1 MLLDA
6 LAAHFIANSIGTSA
20 NIFKS
25 FLPNS
30 PDFAICIYEYAGRPS
45 DKAFGTTIVMEN
57 ARFQVVVRSDPMN
70 VVANAHTTARN
81 KAEAIKDLLDGA
93 GKQTLSGIV
102 YHYIEAMSSSPSSIE
117 IDDNQRQIIRW
128 NYEAQK
134 DRG

>member
-6 LAAHFIANSIGTSA
+6 IAAHLIANGIGSSA

-25 FLPNS
+25 FMPDS

-57 ARFQVVVRSDPMN
+57 CRFQVVVRSDRMN
-70 VVANAHTTARN
+70 AVANAHTAARN
-81 KAEAIKDLLDGA
+81 KAEAIKNLLDGA

-102 YHYIEAMSSSPSSIE
+102 YYYIEALSSSPSSVE
-117 IDDNQRQIIRW
+117 IDENQRQIIRW